1 MDENVL
7 LGIGR
12 HTMPLQPAL
21 WRQHL
26 SAGADLSFM
35 SEYHHRVRNFVVA
48 EIPRIGK
55 PLSPEYISEKLS
67 IPMEKVIPILDDLEK
82 HMKFLFRSDGVNVS
96 WAYPVTT
103 DDTPHQ
109 IIFSS
114 GESIHA
120 A

>member
-1 MDENVL
+1 MDESVL
-7 LGIGR
+7 LGVGR

-21 WRQHL
+21 WRRHL

-35 SEYHHRVRNFVVA
+35 SADHHRVRNFLVI

-55 PLSPEYISEKLS
+55 PLSPEDISEKLR
-67 IPMEKVIPILDDLEK
+67 IQLEKVIPILDDLEK
-82 HMKFLFRSDGVNVS
+82 HMKFLFRRDGINVS

-103 DDTPHQ
+103 EDTPHRVA
-109 IIFSS
+109 FSS